1 MPTSLLPCV
10 KIAEKTIV
18 AQGFWVILAV
28 DHGKAWRVA
37 NRPEVVS
44 GVVKPSTS
52 RATGLSLT
60 SAEISPPVE

>member
-44 GVVKPSTS
+44 GVVKLSTP
-52 RATGLSLT
+52 TGLSVT
-60 SAEISPPVE
+60 SAEISPPLE